1 MADTTTVPVSL
12 EVAARLKQLA
22 EARSRKLGLPRTLSQ
37 RDYVEMLVNEE
48 EGRAQNDKRHNFPK

>member
-22 EARSRKLGLPRTLSQ
+22 AERSRKLGLPRTLSQ
-37 RDYVEMLVNEE
+37 RDYVEILVNEE
-48 EGRAQNDKRHNFPK
+48 EERTQNA

>member
-22 EARSRKLGLPRTLSQ
+22 ADRSRKLGLPRNLSQ
-37 RDYVEMLVNEE
+37 RDYIEILVNEE
-48 EGRAQNDKRHNFPK
+48 EGRTKDE